1 MKGIFKMKPKI
12 YYNFKESIK
21 NREVYLSRM
30 RDYFWYREIYIF
42 SKKKLFKRRPLI
54 SLFVWFLNLPINTW
68 RYLIFLQDKYN
79 YERVQVDIEIMQNFI
94 EEIDKKQLQD
104 KKFINGILKELEG
117 SNISKNKSSENGKY
131 H

>member
-30 RDYFWYREIYIF
+30 RDYFWYREMYIF

>member
-1 MKGIFKMKPKI
+1 MKPKI

-42 SKKKLFKRRPLI
+42 SKKKLFKRKPLI
-54 SLFVWFLNLPINTW
+54 SLFVWFFNLPINTW